1 MEALKR
7 ELTQNPKLKLPNFRK
22 QLVLRTDASD
32 GGLGA
37 VLLQEHDG
45 MTMPVMY
52 VRRKLSEAETRYSTI
67 ERECLG
73 LF

>member
-7 ELTQNPKLKLPNFRK
+7 ELTKKPILKLQNFRM
-22 QLVLRTDASD
+22 QFVLSTDASG

-45 MTMPVMY
+45 MNMPVL
-52 VRRKLSEAETRYSTI
+52 RSELR
-67 ERECLG
+67 LK
-73 LF
+73 